1 MHSPKM
7 AKRGLPIISFVAMS
21 YIFWFATPMM
31 PKVTWNLSNSHISKH
46 TPLAPSTTKGTLQV
60 EDRIAPPP
68 LPIASQDVQIEAN
81 TTEEALQVED
91 DHPPKPPAPHET
103 PIGTGTKGTPSQV
116 EDPVSPAEQTDNFQQ
131 MNLGAVAKVSFQPG
145 KLKAVDESYKKTIV
159 IPRTV
164 EEDVSWLDQ
173 NFEDDELFRKAVYV
187 VDDPSAAL
195 YPPKNKGNEVMVYLS
210 YIIDHYNNLSD
221 VNIFMHS
228 HQFAWHNN
236 DLLGQDAVQ
245 MISRLSSERVQ
256 REGYM
261 NMRCHWS
268 PGCPSWMNPKI
279 VEEDINKQEQAMLA
293 RTWLELFPFDNI
305 PDVLAQP
312 CCAQFA
318 ISRETIR
325 SQPLARYVFCRDW
338 LMKTYLSDYIS
349 GRIWEYV
356 WHYLFT
362 GKSVACPKE
371 NVCYCDGFGV
381 CFGGEN
387 EYANFFAHRKEREAL
402 QDELESWRQRTEEYQ
417 NGLGETKVEEPEI
430 GKDLELEGKIN
441 GMSAWETRQVQQA
454 KERGDVAMNRA
465 KEAGRDWKDGDGF

>member
-1 MHSPKM
+1 MSRRTCLLHAKMHSPKM

-68 LPIASQDVQIEAN
+68 LPIASQDIPIEAN

-91 DHPPKPPAPHET
+91 DHPPKPPAPQET

-116 EDPVSPAEQTDNFQQ
+116 EDPVSPAEQTENFQQ

-145 KLKAVDESYKKTIV
+145 KLKAVDESYTKTIV

-173 NFEDDELFRKAVYV
+173 NFEDDELFRKSVYV

-261 NMRCHWS
+261 VRYAL
-268 PGCPSWMNPKI
+268 PI
-279 VEEDINKQEQAMLA
+279 V
-293 RTWLELFPFDNI
+293 
-305 PDVLAQP
+305 
-312 CCAQFA
+312 
-318 ISRETIR
+318 S
-325 SQPLARYVFCRDW
+325 
-338 LMKTYLSDYIS
+338 
-349 GRIWEYV
+349 
-356 WHYLFT
+356 
-362 GKSVACPKE
+362 
-371 NVCYCDGFGV
+371 
-381 CFGGEN
+381 
-387 EYANFFAHRKEREAL
+387 
-402 QDELESWRQRTEEYQ
+402 
-417 NGLGETKVEEPEI
+417 
-430 GKDLELEGKIN
+430 
-441 GMSAWETRQVQQA
+441 
-454 KERGDVAMNRA
+454 
-465 KEAGRDWKDGDGF
+465 

>member
-1 MHSPKM
+1 M
-7 AKRGLPIISFVAMS
+7 
-21 YIFWFATPMM
+21 
-31 PKVTWNLSNSHISKH
+31 
-46 TPLAPSTTKGTLQV
+46 APSTTKGTLQV
-60 EDRIAPPP
+60 EDTITPPP
-68 LPIASQDVQIEAN
+68 IPIASQDIPIETN
-81 TTEEALQVED
+81 TTEEALQLED
-91 DHPPKPPAPHET
+91 DPPPKSPAPQET
-103 PIGTGTKGTPSQV
+103 PVETETKETPSQV
-116 EDPVSPAEQTDNFQQ
+116 EDPVSPAEQTENYQQ
-131 MNLGAVAKVSFQPG
+131 MDLGAVAKVSFQPG
-145 KLKAVDESYKKTIV
+145 KLKAVDESYTKTIV

-164 EEDVSWLDQ
+164 EEDVSWLHQ
-173 NFEDDELFRKAVYV
+173 NFEEDELFRKAVYV
-187 VDDPSAAL
+187 VDDPTAAL
-195 YPPKNKGNEVMVYLS
+195 YPPKNKGHEVMVYLS

-245 MISRLSSERVQ
+245 MIGRLSAERVQ

-325 SQPLARYVFCRDW
+325 SQPLARYVSCRDW
-338 LMKTYLSDYIS
+338 LMKTNLSDYIS

-356 WHYLFT
+356 WQYLFT

-387 EYANFFAHRKEREAL
+387 EYANFFARRQERVAL
-402 QDELESWRQRTEEYQ
+402 QEELESWRQRTEEYQ
-417 NGLGETKVEEPEI
+417 NGLGGTELEEPEI

-441 GMSAWETRQVQQA
+441 GMSAWETRKVQQA
-454 KERGDVAMNRA
+454 KERGNVAMNRA